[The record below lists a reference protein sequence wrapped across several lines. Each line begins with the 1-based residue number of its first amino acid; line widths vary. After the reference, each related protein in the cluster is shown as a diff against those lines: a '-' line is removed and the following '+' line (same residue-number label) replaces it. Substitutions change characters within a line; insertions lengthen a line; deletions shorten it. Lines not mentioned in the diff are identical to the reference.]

1 MLSRR
6 ETIIRKLLIKYHD
19 DASILKKEMSAVAYS
34 FDPHLAERT
43 RVKDPAAYSKEE
55 LAWSTV
61 DRVLH
66 PEVRRSHPPIPSI
79 YPSIHVSIYP
89 SIHPSIHLI
98 HPSIHPCVSD
108 VILIV
113 VGIVYVEER

>member
-66 PEVRRSHPPIPSI
+66 PEVRGSHPPIHPSVH
-79 YPSIHVSIYP
+79 SCIHP
-89 SIHPSIHLI
+89 SIHPSIDPSHS
-98 HPSIHPCVSD
+98 SIHPCVSD

-113 VGIVYVEER
+113 VGIVNAEER